1 MKNFLT
7 ICDVYGEHFH
17 WYIGFKPKYYTYYGG
32 IFSILSLLSIIGI
45 FLFFGYDDFKRNNPN
60 SNTSTVPPNGYKKI
74 KFGKEKL
81 YLPWRI
87 IDYDENP
94 INISGVIYPKIFY
107 FNVQPDNITGELITK
122 YNLINYKLCNET
134 NMKNLG
140 KEYILDIPLET
151 LYCIDMEDL
160 NIGGSWNTDFLNFI
174 RFDLY
179 MCKDGVDYNKTDSK
193 CTTYEDLDKI
203 YGHGESVFF
212 ELLYPVI
219 QFQPTNKYIPIL
231 ILYKTYYY
239 ILNKFSNKL
248 DRMYLQEH
256 VFEDEQSWIFNN
268 PTNQSYWGV
277 NYIYGESYIIEE
289 KDVLRF
295 ASTSKLYTLNI
306 YFDLGIIYY
315 TRKYKK
321 LYEILG
327 EIFPIISAVCS
338 FFSFLSRIINDLK
351 IAKSLNEYILAYDTN
366 KQTKSLIKPKN
377 KSTRQ
382 LKIIGDITFNNINK
396 NNQITNSINI
406 FKNKNFNIKEENSN
420 QIIPINNNLEDS
432 SKIFC
437 NQNNINININAHRK
451 RTFKRTN
458 TIISTRSKRLDYE
471 TLKKK
476 KEKYPLYYYFFGY
489 IYSRVDKNKKG
500 KKRFLCITEKFY
512 KSFTSFR
519 HFIDI
524 SSYISFLKEF
534 EQFKKIINEKLN
546 INDSDSNVSDLKN
559 EKNNFKL
566 YKENSKSSKNISLN
580 KNINIFN

>member
-7 ICDVYGEHFH
+7 MCDVYGENFH
-17 WYIGFKPKYYTYYGG
+17 WYIGFKPKFGTFYGG
-32 IFSILSLLSIIGI
+32 IFSLLSLLAIIGV
-45 FLFFGYDDFKRNNPN
+45 FLFFGYDDFKRKNPN
-60 SNTSTVPPNGYKKI
+60 SNTSTVPPSGYKNI

-94 INISGVIYPKIFY
+94 INISGIIYPRIFY
-107 FNVQPDNITGELITK
+107 FTVQPDNITGELITK

-134 NMKNLG
+134 SMKNLG
-140 KEYILDIPLET
+140 KEYIIDISLET

-160 NIGGSWNTDFLNFI
+160 NVGGSWNSDFLNFI

-179 MCKDGVDYNKTDSK
+179 MCKDGINYNETDSK
-193 CTTYEDLDKI
+193 CTTYENLDKI
-203 YGHGESVFF
+203 HGHGESVFF

-219 QFQPTNKYIPIL
+219 QFQPTNKNIPIL

-256 VFEDEQSWIFNN
+256 IFEDEQSWIFNN
-268 PTNQSYWGV
+268 PSNKSFWGV

-327 EIFPIISAVCS
+327 EIFPIISAFCS
-338 FFSFLSRIINDLK
+338 FFSFISRIINGLK
-351 IAKSLNEYILAYDTN
+351 ISKFLNEYILAYDTN
-366 KQTKSLIKPKN
+366 KQTKHLIKHKN
-377 KSTRQ
+377 KPARN
-382 LKIIGDITFNNINK
+382 LNICGDINFNNINK
-396 NNQITNSINI
+396 NNLITNSINI
-406 FKNKNFNIKEENSN
+406 FKNKDIRIKEENSN
-420 QIIPINNNLEDS
+420 QIMPIHNNLEDS

-437 NQNNINININAHRK
+437 NQNNINININSHRK
-451 RTFKRTN
+451 KNFKRNN
-458 TIISTRSKRLDYE
+458 TMISAKSKSFNYE
-471 TLKKK
+471 TLKKRK
-476 KEKYPLYYYFFGY
+476 
-489 IYSRVDKNKKG
+489 
-500 KKRFLCITEKFY
+500 
-512 KSFTSFR
+512 
-519 HFIDI
+519 
-524 SSYISFLKEF
+524 ISFVLLF
-534 EQFKKIINEKLN
+534 FWIYI
-546 INDSDSNVSDLKN
+546 
-559 EKNNFKL
+559 
-566 YKENSKSSKNISLN
+566 
-580 KNINIFN
+580 

>member
-7 ICDVYGEHFH
+7 ICDIYGGHFH
-17 WYIGFKPKYYTYYGG
+17 WYIDFKPKYYTYYGG
-32 IFSILSLLSIIGI
+32 IFSILSLLSIIFI
-45 FLFFGYDDFKRNNPN
+45 FIFFDFDDFKRNHPN
-60 SNTSTVPPNGYKKI
+60 SNTSTVPPSGYKNI

-87 IDYDENP
+87 IDYDENS
-94 INISGVIYPKIFY
+94 ININGTIYPRIFY
-107 FNVQPDNITGELITK
+107 FTVHPDNITGELITK

-134 NMKNLG
+134 NMINLG

-160 NIGGSWNTDFLNFI
+160 NVGGSWNTDFLNFI

-179 MCKDGVDYNKTDSK
+179 MCKDGVDYNETDSK
-193 CTTYEDLDKI
+193 CTTYENLDKV

-219 QFQPTNKYIPIL
+219 QFQPTNRYVPIL

-239 ILNKFSNKL
+239 ILNKFSSKL

-256 VFEDEQSWIFNN
+256 IFEDEQSWIFNN
-268 PTNQSYWGV
+268 PTNRSYWGV
-277 NYIYGESYIIEE
+277 DYIYGESYIIEE

-338 FFSFLSRIINDLK
+338 FFSFLSRAINDLK
-351 IAKSLNEYILAYDTN
+351 IAKSLNEFILAYDTN
-366 KQTKSLIKPKN
+366 KQTKNLIKPKN
-377 KSTRQ
+377 KSKRQ
-382 LKIIGDITFNNINK
+382 LNILGDISFNNINK

-406 FKNKNFNIKEENSN
+406 FKYKDFNIKEENAN
-420 QIIPINNNLEDS
+420 QIIPIHNNFEDT
-432 SKIFC
+432 SKILC
-437 NQNNINININAHRK
+437 NQNNINININANRK
-451 RTFKRTN
+451 K
-458 TIISTRSKRLDYE
+458 I
-471 TLKKK
+471 
-476 KEKYPLYYYFFGY
+476 
-489 IYSRVDKNKKG
+489 
-500 KKRFLCITEKFY
+500 
-512 KSFTSFR
+512 
-519 HFIDI
+519 
-524 SSYISFLKEF
+524 LKE
-534 EQFKKIINEKLN
+534 IILLFLQSQKGL
-546 INDSDSNVSDLKN
+546 IMK
-559 EKNNFKL
+559 F
-566 YKENSKSSKNISLN
+566 
-580 KNINIFN
+580 

>member
-7 ICDVYGEHFH
+7 MCDVYGENFH
-17 WYIGFKPKYYTYYGG
+17 WYIGFKPKFGTFYGG
-32 IFSILSLLSIIGI
+32 IFSLLSLLAIIGV
-45 FLFFGYDDFKRNNPN
+45 FLFFGYDDFKRKNPN
-60 SNTSTVPPNGYKKI
+60 SNTSTVPPSGYKNI

-94 INISGVIYPKIFY
+94 INISGIIYPRIFY
-107 FNVQPDNITGELITK
+107 FTVQPDNITGELITK
-122 YNLINYKLCNET
+122 YNLINYKLCSET
-134 NMKNLG
+134 SMKNLG
-140 KEYILDIPLET
+140 KEYIIDISLET

-160 NIGGSWNTDFLNFI
+160 NVGGSWNSDFLNFI

-179 MCKDGVDYNKTDSK
+179 MCKDGINYNETDSK
-193 CTTYEDLDKI
+193 CTTYENLDKI
-203 YGHGESVFF
+203 HGHGESVFF

-219 QFQPTNKYIPIL
+219 QFQPTNKNIPIL

-256 VFEDEQSWIFNN
+256 IFEDEQSWIFNN
-268 PTNQSYWGV
+268 PSNKSFWGV

-338 FFSFLSRIINDLK
+338 FFSFISRIINGLK
-351 IAKSLNEYILAYDTN
+351 ISKFLNEYILAYDTN
-366 KQTKSLIKPKN
+366 KQTKNLIKHKN
-377 KSTRQ
+377 KPTRN
-382 LKIIGDITFNNINK
+382 LKICGDINFNNINK
-396 NNQITNSINI
+396 NNLITNSINI
-406 FKNKNFNIKEENSN
+406 FKNKDIRIKEENSN
-420 QIIPINNNLEDS
+420 QIMPIHNNLEDS

-437 NQNNINININAHRK
+437 NQNNINININSHRK
-451 RTFKRTN
+451 KNFKRIN
-458 TIISTRSKRLDYE
+458 TMISAFNYE
-471 TLKKK
+471 TLKK

-489 IYSRVDKNKKG
+489 IYNKVDKNKKS

-512 KSFTSFR
+512 NSFNAFR

-524 SSYISFLKEF
+524 SSYISFNKEF
-534 EQFKKIINEKLN
+534 QQLKKLINEKLN
-546 INDSDSNVSDLKN
+546 INDSDYNISDFKID
-559 EKNNFKL
+559 KHSFKL
-566 YKENSKSSKNISLN
+566 YSKSSKNPKNIYLN
-580 KNINIFN
+580 KNNITFK